1 MIRRPPRSTLFP
13 YTTLFRSP
21 VASDVRPGRV
31 SGGKRGQSRDRRA
44 RGEVHETDL
53 PAPRPVRIGR
63 SNRGGTL
70 VRPAAIC
77 QRGSD
82 RDLGVEL
89 RRVHDVTH
97 RVSGRR
103 VVQGRAR
110 RRARHGLALLR
121 YDLHRALPAD
131 ASGQPGGLRRERIPH
146 VHRQPQEQLP
156 PVARHRRRQRALPE
170 QRAPGAAARG
180 GEQAVRHAD
189 LPEQD
194 PLDRRWQHPGKP
206 VRALHVVAEG
216 PPVGPEFARL
226 GRRALAVLTLI
237 NLFNYLDRWI
247 VAALAESMKHSE
259 LQLSD
264 TQLGSLMT
272 GFIIVYMIAA
282 PLFGSLGDAR
292 SRTRLLSLG
301 VAIWS
306 VATALA
312 GLATSYASLFAARAA
327 VGVGEAAYGTISPA
341 RLAHY
346 FPRERRGRALAF
358 WTPAFLERTRGI
370 PQARATV
377 QFGAIVVATGFI
389 GTYVGGW
396 IGDYFLRVSRQAY
409 LWVSG
414 VVTLVAAPL
423 TLIALAAPH
432 PAVYWPAIVVAE
444 LCLFASTGPINSAI
458 VNVVSPHMRATA
470 VALSIFTIH
479 LLGDVPSPSLVGA
492 LSDARSLGEAV
503 LIIPLAVLAR
513 GVIWTYAA
521 WRGGRADGEPSS

>member
-1 MIRRPPRSTLFP
+1 M
-13 YTTLFRSP
+13 
-21 VASDVRPGRV
+21 
-31 SGGKRGQSRDRRA
+31 
-44 RGEVHETDL
+44 
-53 PAPRPVRIGR
+53 
-63 SNRGGTL
+63 
-70 VRPAAIC
+70 
-77 QRGSD
+77 
-82 RDLGVEL
+82 
-89 RRVHDVTH
+89 
-97 RVSGRR
+97 
-103 VVQGRAR
+103 
-110 RRARHGLALLR
+110 
-121 YDLHRALPAD
+121 
-131 ASGQPGGLRRERIPH
+131 
-146 VHRQPQEQLP
+146 
-156 PVARHRRRQRALPE
+156 
-170 QRAPGAAARG
+170 
-180 GEQAVRHAD
+180 
-189 LPEQD
+189 
-194 PLDRRWQHPGKP
+194 
-206 VRALHVVAEG
+206 AEG

-312 GLATSYASLFAARAA
+312 GLATSYGSLFAARAA

-341 RLAHY
+341 LLADY
-346 FPRERRGRALAF
+346 FPRERRGRVFAVFFAAIPIGSALGYIVGGLVDQYFGWRQAFFVAGVPGLVLAALALRLYDPPRGAQDAADGTGAGAHAVSLGGAARVAYAALIGNRPYVLTVLGYAAYTFAIGALAF

-370 PQARATV
+370 PKAHATV
-377 QFGAIVVATGFI
+377 QFGAVVVVTGFI
-389 GTYVGGW
+389 GTYAGGW

-414 VVTLVAAPL
+414 VVTLAAAPL
-423 TLIALAAPH
+423 TLVALAAPH
-432 PAVYWPAIVVAE
+432 PAVYWTAIVAAE

-479 LLGDVPSPSLVGA
+479 LLGDVPSPSLVGL
-492 LSDARSLGEAV
+492 LSDARSLGDAV
-503 LIIPLAVLAR
+503 LIIPLAVLL
-513 GVIWTYAA
+513 GGIIWTYAA
-521 WRGGRADGEPSS
+521 WRGGRAGAEPSP